1 MAIGIQIA
9 TLDRKVDGEINVT
22 CYDGHGFFV
31 GDKVRFFNVM
41 GGGTYPFM
49 ANNPYTVTQ
58 IGTVIMNGTDVAKP
72 SMSFKVMQ
80 TGATEVATMTGT
92 ASISA
97 GTPYGNSN
105 QYYLIT
111 TSTPH
116 GFSTQPS
123 LKVKGVTSS
132 ALSSTQLD
140 FINGGFGVDNVQ
152 IVNSTQLILRIARS
166 LTGNPAITWTTGR
179 IETWPT
185 GMTVALDDGIRD
197 WRTIGYGLSITPYNS
212 KIKSKTEE
220 QIVGALI
227 NLVQNSKGIDYPFLR
242 LFNPMDVS
250 QIGKARQ
257 KFYKG
262 KIVTQAQTL
271 RSALDLVIESFQQ
284 TDLKQRRYYI
294 NQDGQIVY
302 EIKDDAQPATATAPY
317 KIVTNSAGTPNTSS
331 DAASVAPY
339 SLEVSLDHDGTKR
352 ALFRTSTTLSGPIS
366 DLIKFDS
373 PDAMGTAYTR
383 IGSPYFDEIVDYPN
397 GTGSSLTARQ
407 QAANSFFLERSAP
420 VPSITFSL
428 RGAGTASWNN
438 LGFVSGYAQV
448 TPLTSAT
455 TDIGYYWSVDG
466 IVASNGTVTVRT
478 WPLSNG
484 AIPGMAIVVRGIP
497 TPGFSGTF
505 TVAGTT
511 ADAGFFPYS
520 FTYLSPTAASQ
531 VANRNGNDDVS
542 VTVYGLF
549 ARTGTAPNQIVTV
562 TLPTQHKLAT
572 GAVVTVSGLT
582 GAAGTSMNGS
592 GTATVVDAYSF
603 TYPSTGANGTA
614 TGVGTISAISLVPRW
629 SPGQWV
635 DISAAELGLTGLYRV
650 EAVDW
655 GFEPGSFMQRV
666 NVTCNR
672 RPSKTITKLMRKQL
686 G

>member
-9 TLDRKVDGEINVT
+9 TLDRTVTGEIGVT

-58 IGTVIMNGTDVAKP
+58 IGTVITTSGVVVKP

-92 ASISA
+92 AYISA

-116 GFSTQPS
+116 GFTTQPV
-123 LKVKGVTSS
+123 LKVRGVTST
-132 ALSSTQLD
+132 AISSVLLG
-140 FINGGFGVDNVQ
+140 FINSGFGVKDVQ
-152 IVNSTQLILRIARS
+152 IVNSTQLILRLPRAYI
-166 LTGNPAITWTTGR
+166 GNPAITWTTGR
-179 IETWPT
+179 IETWAT
-185 GMTVALDDGIRD
+185 GMTVAFDDGIRGSSA
-197 WRTIGYGLSITPYNS
+197 IGYGLSIRSVKNKTRP
-212 KIKSKTEE
+212 KTEG
-220 QIVGALI
+220 QIVGALV

-250 QIGKARQ
+250 QVGKARNWINT
-257 KFYKG
+257 
-262 KIVTQAQTL
+262 KIVSEAQTL

-317 KIVTNSAGTPNTSS
+317 KIVTSSAGTPNTSS

-339 SLEVSLDHDGTKR
+339 SLEVSFDHDGTKR
-352 ALFRTSTTLSGPIS
+352 ALFRGPTTQEGPVA

-383 IGSPYFDEIVDYPN
+383 VGAPYFDEVVDYPN
-397 GTGSSLTARQ
+397 GTGSSLIARQ
-407 QAANSFFLERSAP
+407 QAAKSFFLERSAP

-438 LGFVSGYAQV
+438 LGFVAGYAQL
-448 TPLTSAT
+448 TPATSST
-455 TDIGYYWSVDG
+455 TDIDN
-466 IVASNGTVTVRT
+466 ITASGGTVSVYTY
-478 WPLSNG
+478 PLDNG
-484 AIPGMAIVVRGIP
+484 AVAGMSIVVRGIS
-497 TPGFSGTF
+497 TTGFSGTF
-505 TVAGTT
+505 TVAGT
-511 ADAGFFPYS
+511 ADTQQSPYS
-520 FTYLSPTAASQ
+520 FTYLSAAAASQ
-531 VANRNGNDDVS
+531 AANWNAADDVS
-542 VTVYGLF
+542 VTVYGSYV
-549 ARTGTAPNQIVTV
+549 RTGTNPNQIVTV
-562 TLPTQHKLAT
+562 TLPVQHKLST
-572 GAVVTVSGLT
+572 GALVTVTGLT
-582 GAAGTSMNGS
+582 GTAGTTMNAT

-603 TYPSTGANGTA
+603 TYPSTGTNGTA
-614 TGVGTISAISLVPRW
+614 TGIGTISAISLVPRW

-635 DISAAELGLTGLYRV
+635 DITAAELGLTGLYRV

-655 GFEPGSFMQRV
+655 GFEPGSFMQTV
-666 NVTCNR
+666 KVTCNR